1 MQTTFTIKENRI
13 RAALAKVCKC
23 NPLDIQLSDDG
34 DGMEATI
41 MSDDPRSPGRI
52 DDMFKRW
59 EKAAE
64 AKPDA
69 N

>member
-1 MQTTFTIKENRI
+1 MQTTYTIKQDRI
-13 RAALAKVCKC
+13 RAALAKVLKC
-23 NPLDIQLSDDG
+23 DAENIQLEDSG
-34 DGMEATI
+34 DGPEATI

-64 AKPDA
+64 AKPAA